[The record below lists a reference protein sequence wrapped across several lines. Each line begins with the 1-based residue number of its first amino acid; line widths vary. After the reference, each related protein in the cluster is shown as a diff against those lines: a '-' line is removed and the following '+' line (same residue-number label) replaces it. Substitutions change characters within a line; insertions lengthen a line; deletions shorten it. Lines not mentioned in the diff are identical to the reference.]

1 MSETKQD
8 LLEVESYIGELRKLR
23 KLNEIIK
30 HEVLAEKLGNIYF
43 IAGSLGESDKNGL
56 PDKLVICPAYGVDWV
71 QIYVKTGETF
81 GTEW

>member
-1 MSETKQD
+1 MN
-8 LLEVESYIGELRKLR
+8 LEVEAYEGELRKLR

-43 IAGSLGESDKNGL
+43 IAGSLGNIDQNGL
-56 PDKLVICPAYGVDWV
+56 PDKLFICPAYGVDWM
-71 QIYVKTGETF
+71 QIYSKTDETF